1 MCLLSKYVLQSLAH
15 LLIVLTLPCRA
26 VFNFFLIVFF
36 FFFLRQSHYVDLK
49 ILIILPQPPEYWDY
63 RCDSPCLGQ
72 KF

>member
-36 FFFLRQSHYVDLK
+36 FFFETVSLCR
-49 ILIILPQPPEYWDY
+49 PENLDHPA
-63 RCDSPCLGQ
+63 SAS
-72 KF
+72 